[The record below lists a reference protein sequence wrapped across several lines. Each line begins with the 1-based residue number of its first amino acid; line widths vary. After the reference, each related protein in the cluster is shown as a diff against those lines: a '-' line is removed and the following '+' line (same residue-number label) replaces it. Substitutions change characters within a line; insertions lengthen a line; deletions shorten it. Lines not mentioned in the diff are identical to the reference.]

1 LLARTAGASACLLVT
16 AALIG
21 CGGQSSESEKQR
33 LQEEHEQDSSI
44 AIRQKMLN
52 PE

>member
-1 LLARTAGASACLLVT
+1 LLAAT
-16 AALIG
+16 LIG

-33 LQEEHEQDSSI
+33 LQEEHEQDRSI
-44 AIRQKMLN
+44 AIKEKMLN